1 MAQVTLP
8 LTPAPTPNPSP
19 TPTLTPTPALTP
31 TPTLTMMAQDP
42 ESLEEMLVA
51 LERPLRVLGGLSA
64 TPVPDQVKDL
74 RRAGR
79 FAPPHLP
86 DKSGLTL
93 TLTVTVT
100 LTPTLTPNP

>member
-1 MAQVTLP
+1 
-8 LTPAPTPNPSP
+8 
-19 TPTLTPTPALTP
+19 
-31 TPTLTMMAQDP
+31 MMAQDP

-86 DKSGLTL
+86 YF
-93 TLTVTVT
+93 
-100 LTPTLTPNP
+100 PTSPRQERAYPNPDRNRNLNPNPNP